1 MSEIKWD
8 EVVTYGC
15 ILAGR
20 VREYAAPELL
30 ALIKFD
36 RCAQCGE
43 EVAYMEDNR
52 QESAQIAEG
61 FGRPL
66 VIVCQPCA
74 LQIAAELEEAGDPMM
89 FKRVGTEEQLR
100 EMVSVQRQYEAR
112 RN

>member
-30 ALIKFD
+30 AQLRFD

-43 EVAYMEDNR
+43 EVAYIEDNR

-74 LQIAAELEEAGDPMM
+74 LQIAAELKAVGERMV